1 MECSVCGHSWYQ
13 SRSRLLQLGDGFELV
28 EMPEQDLKR
37 IELNLQEG
45 KSPKYT
51 GAIKLYV
58 GNIAFSIKEDDLWEI
73 FGEYGTVGDVSLVR
87 DDLGRN
93 RGFGFVTMR
102 EKEEGERAMIELD
115 GKDVNGRNLN
125 VRESNN

>member
-13 SRSRLLQLGDGFELV
+13 SRSRLLTLGDGFELI
-28 EMPEQDLKR
+28 EMPQRDLER
-37 IELNLQEG
+37 ISQNIQEG

-51 GAIKLYV
+51 GAVKLYV
-58 GNIAFSIKEDDLWEI
+58 GNIAFACTEDDIWEVFEEI
-73 FGEYGTVGDVSLVR
+73 GPVGDVSLVR
-87 DDLGRN
+87 DDQGRN

-102 EKEEGERAMIELD
+102 EKADGERALSELH
-115 GKDVNGRNLN
+115 GRELNGRDMN